1 MQTLNKCIEMQVPDA
16 AGVLRPVSQERFR
29 FGNNAAENEARQRSL
44 RDFMFVK
51 SEHNVIKISFS
62 DIQYIEGYK
71 DYVKIYT
78 GGPKPIL
85 TILTFRSLEEIL
97 PDSLFLRIHKS
108 FIISIDKIKSFR
120 RGKVLVQDRHI
131 PIGASYNESFN
142 RKVVEG
148 RLITDF

>member
-1 MQTLNKCIEMQVPDA
+1 MQVPDA